1 MPEPRTLLD
10 MAGVPNR
17 PHRLAEAAVVMID
30 AQMEYV
36 NGRLPLTGI
45 EPALEVGARLL
56 AAARAA
62 GRPVVHVQQRGKG
75 DGLFGPD
82 SGFFAIAP
90 KVAPVADEPVVE
102 KGVPNAF
109 ANGALDATLKQL
121 GVTKIIIGGF
131 MTP

>member
-1 MPEPRTLLD
+1 MPEPKTLLD

-45 EPALEVGARLL
+45 EPALEVGAELL
-56 AAARAA
+56 AAARTA
-62 GRPVVHVQQRGKG
+62 GRPVLHVQHQGKG

-82 SGFFAIAP
+82 SADFAIAP
-90 KVAPVADEPVVE
+90 QVAPR
-102 KGVPNAF
+102 
-109 ANGALDATLKQL
+109 GARRWSARWCPTRSPTGCLPRASRSSAPPTSSW
-121 GVTKIIIGGF
+121 
-131 MTP
+131 PAS